1 MRHKPRGSEVPS
13 APKPKQPPQGP
24 ALAYSKPDWSSPAKL
39 KYSFEILKNGAV
51 VQEFDGP
58 AREFITVGRLP
69 LCDLELEHP
78 SISRY
83 HAVIQFNGDGK
94 AFLYD
99 LGSGHGTRINKKP
112 VDKYSYVPL
121 AEGDQIKFGESTRLC
136 IFHTEFSEEEEA
148 EETKESSILIK
159 RKRPMP
165 VAEDEDQEVTWG
177 LPEDAVDEDEEDVDE
192 NDLKAI
198 EAAEK
203 RLEEK
208 AAAQKERMKR
218 LFGDGDDSDDDS
230 YYDRTGAVEKHKSRK
245 TNKGTAQKVET
256 YDSLIEKQKMTQK
269 RIADIED
276 QLKSLQD
283 EEAEEKRQKASKEV
297 DEDDLDSYMEKI
309 DTVKSQRPSKTN
321 LQKELQKLIKEL
333 PRLEKLVKLTK
344 PTEY

>member
-1 MRHKPRGSEVPS
+1 MSEFAVPS
-13 APKPKQPPQGP
+13 APTPKPPPQGP
-24 ALAYSKPDWSSPAKL
+24 ALAYNKPDWSSAAKL
-39 KYSFEILKNGAV
+39 KYSFEILKNGTV

-83 HAVIQFNGDGK
+83 HAVIQFNDDGK

-112 VDKYSYVPL
+112 VDKHSYVPL

-136 IFHTEFSEEEEA
+136 IFHTEFTEEEEEP
-148 EETKESSILIK
+148 EETKKTSILIK
-159 RKRPMP
+159 RKQPMP
-165 VAEDEDQEVTWG
+165 VEEDEDQGVTWG

-192 NDLKAI
+192 NDPKAI

-218 LFGDGDDSDDDS
+218 LFGDGDDSDEDS

-245 TNKGTAQKVET
+245 TNKGKAQKVET

-283 EEAEEKRQKASKEV
+283 EEEEEKRQIASKEAV
-297 DEDDLDSYMEKI
+297 EDDLDSYMEKI
-309 DTVKSQRPSKTN
+309 DTVKSQRASKTN
-321 LQKELQKLIKEL
+321 LQKELQKLTKEL